1 MGRRTGPAKAVVEM
15 VLARSGGMCER
26 CGGNGEQIHHRRPR
40 GMGGTHRQE
49 TNMPANLV
57 NLCRECHGWVESHRT
72 QALADGWLI
81 RQASPQSPSE
91 VLLMLAWGSGYLD
104 DLGEFRSEH
113 PEDAAA
119 RWAEGTV
126 PRRDRLDGAA

>member
-1 MGRRTGPAKAVVEM
+1 MGRRTGPSRAVVEM

-26 CGGNGEQIHHRRPR
+26 CYGTGEQIHHRRPR
-40 GMGGTHRQE
+40 GMGGTHRVE

-57 NLCRECHGWVESHRT
+57 HLCHSCHGWVESHRT

-81 RQASPQSPSE
+81 RQASPKSPAE
-91 VLLMLAWGSGYLD
+91 VLVMLAWGSGYLD
-104 DLGEFRSEH
+104 DLGGVCPEH

-119 RWAEGTV
+119 RWAEETTV
-126 PRRDRLDGAA
+126 RRQRLDGAA